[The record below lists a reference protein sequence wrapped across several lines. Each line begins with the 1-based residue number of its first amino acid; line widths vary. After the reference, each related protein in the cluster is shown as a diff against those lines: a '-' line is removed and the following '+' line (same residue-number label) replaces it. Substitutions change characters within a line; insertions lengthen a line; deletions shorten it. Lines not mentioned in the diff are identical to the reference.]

1 MNRRAAVPWL
11 IVAIIALVVIIVGI
25 IIVGVSQLEANPRV
39 SSNAGSSTVHTSTSA
54 TASTASPLP
63 SASAKAAGSGS
74 VLPITSWNV
83 SVTMPSALGASQ
95 YAISGNS
102 LSFSSALESTLPPEC
117 SGVAGGW
124 GISRSTAGSS
134 TDASA
139 ITIGGYTYTF
149 VQPSGSCTSAT
160 ATMSTLS
167 SLYQA
172 AFTSLVASS

>member
-25 IIVGVSQLEANPRV
+25 IIVGVSRLEAAPQV
-39 SSNAGSSTVHTSTSA
+39 SSNAGSSTTHTSTSA
-54 TASTASPLP
+54 AASTPPPLP
-63 SASAKAAGSGS
+63 STSAKAASGGS
-74 VLPITSWNV
+74 VLPIASWNV

-95 YAISGNS
+95 YAINGGS

-117 SGVAGGW
+117 SGVVGGW

-134 TDASA
+134 DTSA
-139 ITIGGYTYTF
+139 ITVGGYTYTF
-149 VQPSGSCTSAT
+149 LQPSGSCTSAA
-160 ATMSTLS
+160 ATMSTLT